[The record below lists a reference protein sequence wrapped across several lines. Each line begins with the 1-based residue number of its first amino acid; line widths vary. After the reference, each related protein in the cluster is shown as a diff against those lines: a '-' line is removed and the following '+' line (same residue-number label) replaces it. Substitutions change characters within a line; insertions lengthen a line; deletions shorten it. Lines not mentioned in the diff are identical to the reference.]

1 MGAHSPRWTC
11 LPPRPA
17 RPGASTGLLRSSPFL
32 CSELFSDQWSPLILT
47 ASDLADVDYFEKN
60 YRPTSLSNGKGH
72 WPKLD
77 FSHDLA
83 RPLVSE
89 LSALRSL
96 VYLGKAWASAE
107 QGEEKNH

>member
-1 MGAHSPRWTC
+1 M
-11 LPPRPA
+11 
-17 RPGASTGLLRSSPFL
+17 
-32 CSELFSDQWSPLILT
+32 T

-107 QGEEKNH
+107 QGEEKKSLIVVCFLFFILIATASGKH